1 MDMTNATT
9 DRIRRADAQ
18 RNRAAII
25 EAALVCLA
33 ANPRV
38 SMTEIAHAAGVGRV
52 TLYGHFSSR
61 RELLDAAAAQT
72 ISRADAQLA
81 PLDLDGDA
89 REALE
94 LLVTSSWRIIDNFH
108 GLLGAAEQELGA
120 DRIHEHHDQTMLRV
134 RRLIERGQAE
144 ARFRSDQPAEW
155 LTACFFAILHG
166 AATEIREGRLSEDTA
181 AKVIPATVQALVS
194 VPAAPGSRTP

>member
-1 MDMTNATT
+1 MTNATD

-25 EAALVCLA
+25 DAALVCLA
-33 ANPRV
+33 ANPRA
-38 SMTEIAHAAGVGRV
+38 SMTEIAQAAGVGRV

-61 RELLDAAAAQT
+61 RELIDAAAGQT
-72 ISRADAQLA
+72 MSRADAQLA

-94 LLVTSSWRIIDNFH
+94 LLVTSCWRIIDTFH
-108 GLLGAAEQELGA
+108 GLLRAAEEELGA
-120 DRIHEHHDQTMLRV
+120 DRLRQHHDELMLRV

-155 LTACFFAILHG
+155 LVACFFAILHG
-166 AATEIREGRLSEDTA
+166 AATEIREGRLSETAA
-181 AKVIPATVQALVS
+181 AKVIPQTIQALVS
-194 VPAAPGSRTP
+194 IPAAPSSHTP

>member
-1 MDMTNATT
+1 MTIAKT

-25 EAALVCLA
+25 DAALICLA
-33 ANPRV
+33 ANPRA
-38 SMTEIAHAAGVGRV
+38 SMTEIAQAAGVGRV

-61 RELLDAAAAQT
+61 RELIDAAAAQT
-72 ISRADAQLA
+72 MSRADAQLA

-94 LLVTSSWRIIDNFH
+94 LLVTSCWRSIHNFR
-108 GLLGAAEQELGA
+108 GLLGAAEEELGA
-120 DRIHEHHDQTMLRV
+120 DRIRQHHDELMLRV

-155 LTACFFAILHG
+155 LVACFFAILHG
-166 AATEIREGRLSEDTA
+166 AATEIREGRLSETVA
-181 AKVIPATVQALVS
+181 EKVIPQTIQALVS
-194 VPAAPGSRTP
+194 IPAVPSSHTP